1 MRKLEN
7 FLKMLLMVAT
17 IRSTVALVFTNM
29 IMGIQNLQDIRKKI
43 KIKSNETVQRNV
55 APNNHLAANQEE
67 SPRTFFPFSNLIIA
81 YDK

>member
-7 FLKMLLMVAT
+7 YLKLLLMVAT
-17 IRSTVALVFTNM
+17 ILSTVALVFTNM
-29 IMGIQNLQDIRKKI
+29 ITGIQNIQDIRKKT

-67 SPRTFFPFSNLIIA
+67 SPMTFFLFSNLIIT